1 MNLLEW
7 ITALGKA
14 IYSLDYGFITED
26 IKEYRSIVR
35 WDTWIWGLEQR
46 GSDPC
51 GSWGPACWHLGA
63 FWLPRLEA
71 LWTLSFCFFFFARVQ
86 PQQDPGVP
94 SGWMELARE
103 RERDGETKLRWSRS
117 VTLFLKRAFIPWV
130 VHRGEWKMQSHAGS
144 AVLTLIETRLSFC
157 MPFHIQKSYVIYIIF
172 WPGGLSTVYDPF
184 FLIKVCQPVN
194 LFSLKVF
201 FLKSGATLRKY

>member
-14 IYSLDYGFITED
+14 VYSLDYGFITED

-71 LWTLSFCFFFFARVQ
+71 LWTLSFCFFFCQGPAPAGSRGSLRM
-86 PQQDPGVP
+86 DGV
-94 SGWMELARE
+94 GERD

-157 MPFHIQKSYVIYIIF
+157 ILFHIQKSYVIYIIF
-172 WPGGLSTVYDPF
+172 WRRGLLTFYDPF
-184 FLIKVCQPVN
+184 FW
-194 LFSLKVF
+194 
-201 FLKSGATLRKY
+201 